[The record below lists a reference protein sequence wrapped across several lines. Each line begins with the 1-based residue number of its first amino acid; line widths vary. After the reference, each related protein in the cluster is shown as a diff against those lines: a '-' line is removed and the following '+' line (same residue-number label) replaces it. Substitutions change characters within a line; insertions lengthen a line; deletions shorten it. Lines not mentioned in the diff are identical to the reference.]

1 MIPTSV
7 LTYLASRGFL
17 RPWKIT
23 GLPPG
28 DYQGA
33 IVIPALAERETLFV
47 TLGSLAKNSAE
58 ILSSFF
64 VLIVVNHARDAPPS
78 DKQNNQDTL
87 KRLIAGQPFSTDL
100 RLAWV
105 DAASPGLE
113 LPVKSGGVGM
123 ARKIGFDL
131 ALPQLHYGDSMP
143 FLISLD
149 ADTLTRP
156 DYLPALVRH
165 FRESRNPGAVIPFCH
180 RAGSSPEQDRV
191 IQRYELF
198 LRAYVLGLSLAG
210 SPYAFHTVGSAMA
223 CTAGGYVR
231 MGGMKPR
238 KAAEDFYFL
247 QGLAKTGGVSQVRGT
262 VVYPSARS
270 SHRVPFG
277 TGRSVSKL
285 LTGENESLLF
295 YRKECFQILREW
307 LSLIEQS
314 WDLDGELIRRR
325 SEDISPHLADYL
337 EGIHFCS
344 TWEKIRKNFR
354 SRQTL
359 RKGFHDWF
367 DALKT
372 LKLIHFLSANP
383 FSRDDPE
390 RTLPSMLSW
399 AGLDPRSDL
408 TGQLALLRNLQIG
421 EPEDP

>member
-1 MIPTSV
+1 MIPATV
-7 LTYLASRGFL
+7 LTYLASRGL
-17 RPWKIT
+17 ARPWKIT
-23 GLPPG
+23 GPPPG

-33 IVIPALAERETLFV
+33 IVIPALAERETLFA
-47 TLGSLAKNSAE
+47 TLDSLARNPAE

-64 VLIVVNHARDAPPS
+64 VLVVINHGRDAPRS

-87 KRLIAGQPFSTDL
+87 KKLVAWSARSTDL

-113 LPVKSGGVGM
+113 VPAKSGGVGM

-131 ALPQLHYGDSMP
+131 ALPQLDYGDSVP
-143 FLISLD
+143 ILISLD

-156 DYLPALVRH
+156 DYLTALVRH
-165 FRESRNPGAVIPFCH
+165 FRENKNPGAVVPFCH
-180 RAGSSPEQDRV
+180 RAGDSPEQDRA

-223 CTAGGYVR
+223 CTAVGYVR

-277 TGRSVSKL
+277 TGRSISRL
-285 LTGENESLLF
+285 LAGENESLLF
-295 YRKECFQILREW
+295 YRKECFQILQDW
-307 LSLIEQS
+307 LSLIEGS
-314 WDLDGELIRRR
+314 WHLDGEPIRQR
-325 SEDISPHLADYL
+325 SAHISPHLTEYL
-337 EGIHFCS
+337 EGIHFCP
-344 TWEKIRKNFR
+344 TWEKIRKNFHSPR
-354 SRQTL
+354 TL

-372 LKLIHFLSANP
+372 LKLIHFLSADLLP
-383 FSRDDPE
+383 RDDPE
-390 RTLPSMLSW
+390 RALPPMLSW
-399 AGLDPRSDL
+399 AGLSPRSDL

-421 EPEDP
+421 TAF

>member
-1 MIPTSV
+1 MIPAVV
-7 LTYLASRGFL
+7 LTYLASRGL
-17 RPWKIT
+17 VRPWKIA

-33 IVIPALAERETLFV
+33 IVIPALAERETLFL
-47 TLGSLAKNSAE
+47 TLDSLEKNPAT

-64 VLIVVNHARDAPPS
+64 VLVVVNHGRDALLS

-87 KRLIAGQPFSTDL
+87 KELAERKARSENL

-105 DAASPGLE
+105 DAASPGHE
-113 LPVKSGGVGM
+113 LPPKSSGVGM

-131 ALPQLHYGDSMP
+131 ALPQLVYGDP
-143 FLISLD
+143 RPLLISLD
-149 ADTLTRP
+149 ADTITRP
-156 DYLPALVRH
+156 DYLSALVRH
-165 FRESRNPGAVIPFCH
+165 FRESKNPGAVVPFCH
-180 RAGSSPEQDRV
+180 RAGSSPEQDRA

-231 MGGMKPR
+231 MGGMKTR

-270 SHRVPFG
+270 SQRVPFG
-277 TGRSVSKL
+277 TGRSISKL
-285 LTGENESLLF
+285 LAGSKEPLLF
-295 YRKECFQILREW
+295 YRKECFQILWDW
-307 LSLIEQS
+307 LSLIEDS
-314 WDLDGELIRRR
+314 WHLDGESIRHR
-325 SEDISPHLADYL
+325 SASISPHLTDYL
-337 EGIHFCS
+337 EGIHFCP
-344 TWEKIRKNFR
+344 TWEKIRKNFHSLR
-354 SRQTL
+354 TL

-372 LKLIHFLSANP
+372 LKLIHFLSADFFP
-383 FSRDDPE
+383 REDPE
-390 RTLPSMLSW
+390 QALPPLLSW
-399 AGLDPRSDL
+399 AGLDPRIDL
-408 TGQLALLRNLQIG
+408 AGQLALLRNLQIG
-421 EPEDP
+421 ETFDQ